1 MNGPELSSMMNT
13 ANQSFDK
20 TLQLIQF
27 YTDLLMYHQ
36 TKFGRKRLSCSEDII
51 WTKPGQADT
60 RYYLGKT
67 WTGRHTM
74 IPVIS
79 PPPPSPTTKLCCRGW
94 GGGYKKIFLKHKINK
109 TTHPRGKFKKRK
121 KAHLLFRCTCS
132 AVNSGLIWPRE
143 QR

>member
-1 MNGPELSSMMNT
+1 MMNT

-20 TLQLIQF
+20 TLKLIQF

-67 WTGRHTM
+67 WTGRHKILSGQNLDRQTHNDSSY
-74 IPVIS
+74 ISTS
-79 PPPPSPTTKLCCRGW
+79 PPPPPLNFAVGAGEGGIKFFLFKAQDKQNHTPQREILKKKKGSPAVSLYLLC
-94 GGGYKKIFLKHKINK
+94 
-109 TTHPRGKFKKRK
+109 RK
-121 KAHLLFRCTCS
+121 
-132 AVNSGLIWPRE
+132 
-143 QR
+143 

>member
-20 TLQLIQF
+20 TLQLKWF

-60 RYYLGKT
+60 RYYLDKT
-67 WTGRHTM
+67 WAG
-74 IPVIS
+74 
-79 PPPPSPTTKLCCRGW
+79 
-94 GGGYKKIFLKHKINK
+94 
-109 TTHPRGKFKKRK
+109 
-121 KAHLLFRCTCS
+121 
-132 AVNSGLIWPRE
+132 
-143 QR
+143 